1 MSIFKE
7 DILEGKTALI
17 TGGGTGICRGIAMR
31 FAAHGANVAITSRKQ
46 PNLDEAA
53 HDIHDATGRN
63 VLPVA
68 ADVRE
73 GEQVEAVVEKTAAE
87 FGGIDILINGAAGNF
102 PCPASQLTYNGFKT
116 VIAIDLLGSFNVS
129 KACFPHLLAAGEK
142 HGNANVV
149 FISATLQYTGMPFQA
164 HVSAAKAGIDALART
179 LANEWGP
186 LGIRSNVV
194 APGPIGDTEG
204 MRRLA
209 PSEEDARRGKMH
221 VPMRRWGEINEIA
234 DACLFLVSDGS
245 RFTTG
250 ATLVVDGGSWIHS
263 PGVGG
268 FSMDEVGA
276 VKA

>member
-1 MSIFKE
+1 MSVFKE
-7 DILEGKTALI
+7 DILKGKTALI

-31 FAAHGANVAITSRKQ
+31 FAAHGAEIAITSRKQ

-53 HDIHDATGRN
+53 AEIEDATGKK
-63 VLPVA
+63 VVAVA

-73 GEQVEAVVEKTAAE
+73 PEQVEAAVAKTVEK

-102 PCPASQLTYNGFKT
+102 PAPASQLTYNGFRT

-129 KACFPHLLAAGEK
+129 RACFPHLMAAGEK
-142 HGNANVV
+142 HGNANVL
-149 FISATLQYTGMPFQA
+149 FISATLQYTGIPFQA

-194 APGPIGDTEG
+194 APGPIAETEG

-209 PSEEDARRGKMH
+209 PTEEIAAKVKRG
-221 VPMRRWGEINEIA
+221 VPMRRYGEINEIA
-234 DACLFLVSDGS
+234 DSCLFLVSDAS
-245 RFTTG
+245 RYTTG

-268 FSMDEVGA
+268 LNLDEVHSGR
-276 VKA
+276 